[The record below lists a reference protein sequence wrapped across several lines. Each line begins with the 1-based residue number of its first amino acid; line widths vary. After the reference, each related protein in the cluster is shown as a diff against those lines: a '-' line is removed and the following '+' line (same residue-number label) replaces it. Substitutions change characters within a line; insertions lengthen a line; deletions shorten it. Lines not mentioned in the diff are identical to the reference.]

1 MPRSTARALS
11 QRELNRATLARQLL
25 LERARLP
32 VARAVERL
40 CAMQAQSAKA
50 PYAGLWSRLE
60 GFRREQLTRAYERKR
75 VVRSTL
81 FRVTMQ
87 LVSAA
92 DHPSFAALMHARWR
106 DEFANWK
113 LPAEEWSRRIVR
125 LAEDGP
131 FTYAAANAAVPELPE
146 RYRWRVRC
154 LTPLVHVPP
163 AGTWGN
169 HRIHVTTAEQW
180 LGASEVD
187 TRAAAALL
195 IERYLAGYGPA
206 SKADL
211 QRFSG
216 LRAGDVNA
224 GFEELEPRLIQ
235 FEAEDGRT
243 LFDLRR
249 AKRPP
254 ADTPAPIR
262 FLPEWDHL
270 ILGFDERS
278 RVLPPDVAPAVIK
291 KNGDVLPTFLV
302 GRSRRRNLALRGRQ
316 GEDRAVRAASARR
329 AAGARGRG
337 PAPGSLSRVNPP
349 TFDDVLA
356 ARERIAPHL
365 RPTPLYRWPDLCE
378 LAGADVWVKH
388 ENHQP
393 VGAFKVRGGVNL
405 VSQLSE
411 DERRHG
417 LISASTGNHGQSIA
431 FAAKLFG
438 VRATIC
444 VPVGANPLKVSAIEA
459 LGAEIVTEGRD
470 FDEAREHCEDL
481 ARKHGYRYVH
491 SGDEP
496 HLIAGVATEALEILE
511 EQPETDVVIV
521 PVGGGSGVAGACI
534 AARGMGGSARVIGVQ
549 SEAAP
554 AAFQRGGAGTS
565 RPTR

>member
-50 PYAGLWSRLE
+50 PYTGLWSRLE

-169 HRIHVTTAEQW
+169 HRIHVTTAERW

-211 QRFSG
+211 LRFSG

-224 GFEELEPRLIQ
+224 GFEELEPRLVQ
-235 FEAEDGRT
+235 FEAEDGRSLRPPT
-243 LFDLRR
+243 RQATAGGHARADPVPARVGPPDPRLRR
-249 AKRPP
+249 TVAR
-254 ADTPAPIR
+254 AS
-262 FLPEWDHL
+262 
-270 ILGFDERS
+270 S
-278 RVLPPDVAPAVIK
+278 RVHSTVIK

-302 GRSRRRNLALRGRQ
+302 DGVVAGIWRFEDGKVRPSRLRRFRAPRDGSSTTRPDGLQRSWPERLSLEQLR
-316 GEDRAVRAASARR
+316 
-329 AAGARGRG
+329 AGARE
-337 PAPGSLSRVNPP
+337 PSSR
-349 TFDDVLA
+349 
-356 ARERIAPHL
+356 
-365 RPTPLYRWPDLCE
+365 
-378 LAGADVWVKH
+378 
-388 ENHQP
+388 
-393 VGAFKVRGGVNL
+393 
-405 VSQLSE
+405 
-411 DERRHG
+411 
-417 LISASTGNHGQSIA
+417 
-431 FAAKLFG
+431 
-438 VRATIC
+438 
-444 VPVGANPLKVSAIEA
+444 
-459 LGAEIVTEGRD
+459 
-470 FDEAREHCEDL
+470 
-481 ARKHGYRYVH
+481 
-491 SGDEP
+491 
-496 HLIAGVATEALEILE
+496 
-511 EQPETDVVIV
+511 
-521 PVGGGSGVAGACI
+521 
-534 AARGMGGSARVIGVQ
+534 
-549 SEAAP
+549 
-554 AAFQRGGAGTS
+554 
-565 RPTR
+565 

>member
-169 HRIHVTTAEQW
+169 HRIHVTTAERW

-224 GFEELEPRLIQ
+224 GFEELEPRLVQ

-365 RPTPLYRWPDLCE
+365 RPTPLYRWPD
-378 LAGADVWVKH
+378 
-388 ENHQP
+388 
-393 VGAFKVRGGVNL
+393 
-405 VSQLSE
+405 S
-411 DERRHG
+411 
-417 LISASTGNHGQSIA
+417 
-431 FAAKLFG
+431 
-438 VRATIC
+438 VRARRRRC
-444 VPVGANPLKVSAIEA
+444 LGQAREPPACRRFQGSRRRQPRLAA
-459 LGAEIVTEGRD
+459 LGGRAAARPHLGLHGKPRSVDRLRGQAVRRPGDDLRPRRREPAEGLGDRGSRRRD
-470 FDEAREHCEDL
+470 RDRGPRLRRGPRALRGPGPEAR
-481 ARKHGYRYVH
+481 
-491 SGDEP
+491 
-496 HLIAGVATEALEILE
+496 
-511 EQPETDVVIV
+511 V
-521 PVGGGSGVAGACI
+521 PL
-534 AARGMGGSARVIGVQ
+534 
-549 SEAAP
+549 
-554 AAFQRGGAGTS
+554 
-565 RPTR
+565 RPLR

>member
-1 MPRSTARALS
+1 MPPSTRRPIS

-50 PYAGLWSRLE
+50 PYVGLWNRLD

-81 FRVTMQ
+81 FRVTVQ

-125 LAEDGP
+125 LAANGT
-131 FTYAAANAAVPELPE
+131 FTYAEANAAVPELPA

-163 AGTWGN
+163 AGTWGT
-169 HRIHVTTAEQW
+169 HRIHVTTAECW
-180 LGASEVD
+180 LGPSRVERRD
-187 TRAAAALL
+187 AARLL
-195 IERYLAGYGPA
+195 VERYLAGYGPA

-211 QRFSG
+211 LRFSG

-224 GFEELEPRLIQ
+224 GFEELEPRLVQ

-254 ADTPAPIR
+254 ADTPAPVR

-270 ILGFDERS
+270 ILAFDERA

-302 GRSRRRNLALRGRQ
+302 DGMVVGTWRYEDGKVNTEPFAPLPRPVRGELEDEGSR
-316 GEDRAVRAASARR
+316 
-329 AAGARGRG
+329 
-337 PAPGSLSRVNPP
+337 
-349 TFDDVLA
+349 LA
-356 ARERIAPHL
+356 A
-365 RPTPLYRWPDLCE
+365 
-378 LAGADVWVKH
+378 
-388 ENHQP
+388 
-393 VGAFKVRGGVNL
+393 F
-405 VSQLSE
+405 LS
-411 DERRHG
+411 
-417 LISASTGNHGQSIA
+417 
-431 FAAKLFG
+431 
-438 VRATIC
+438 
-444 VPVGANPLKVSAIEA
+444 
-459 LGAEIVTEGRD
+459 
-470 FDEAREHCEDL
+470 
-481 ARKHGYRYVH
+481 
-491 SGDEP
+491 
-496 HLIAGVATEALEILE
+496 
-511 EQPETDVVIV
+511 
-521 PVGGGSGVAGACI
+521 
-534 AARGMGGSARVIGVQ
+534 
-549 SEAAP
+549 
-554 AAFQRGGAGTS
+554 
-565 RPTR
+565 